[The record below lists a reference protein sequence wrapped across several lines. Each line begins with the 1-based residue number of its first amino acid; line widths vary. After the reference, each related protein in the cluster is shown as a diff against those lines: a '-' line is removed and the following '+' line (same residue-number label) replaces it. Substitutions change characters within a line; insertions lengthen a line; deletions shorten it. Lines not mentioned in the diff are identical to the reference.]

1 MVVPAL
7 GCTSTHKPAIKGE
20 RERGRHI
27 TEMSA
32 HVISVPILL
41 NRIWLH
47 GHTKLQERMGY
58 LPGSPM
64 SMSVPTDEVKN
75 G

>member
-7 GCTSTHKPAIKGE
+7 GCTATYKPAIKGE
-20 RERGRHI
+20 RERGRRI

-32 HVISVPILL
+32 NAISVPILL